1 MMADNYLKIEKQRQQ
16 LVINYHNL
24 PALDRA
30 IVQLISVIYT
40 PVNRTQILNCLEH
53 TKLAGDTPLIVGM
66 LKPYLDRLLA
76 SQFLRSIGKH
86 SLQIDPLIAEIATRD
101 AVQMGRLGVMNAAI
115 NKYLP
120 IAQYGSG
127 VRNFNTYN
135 EFIREIRLGLYGN
148 DLKFIKQQFDDYC
161 RYRYASDTISLAE
174 LWQQICNNPFDADWF
189 ATVIPDL
196 ADQILE
202 SILQYSIEH
211 LTPADEAFTALPA
224 TIEQSTQ
231 PLVVEQMHVLWI
243 EQLMLRGKL
252 IAAKE
257 LLERLPAAWRDRS
270 ARLWGWWYFIQGD
283 DDAAISEYEIG
294 IRTLK
299 KHSGK
304 RKIYFSSMCGLFF
317 ILALLRRGKGEDLR
331 LALEYVLVAIQAK
344 SWLSSAYDVLRST
357 IEMQMGKFDLRDSIL
372 RSTPLDKH
380 HSLEIL
386 IRSLSIH
393 WVDKKAEHKSLPH
406 TLELFYTRSSA
417 AGYDWLAMEAAGV
430 LAQINPTDKF
440 QSFYQKQS
448 VALQQQIGISNLST
462 LIQPQELWEI
472 SLAALTKLQP
482 TNGTATPDRLTPDR
496 RLIWAIIMYGSSHQL
511 QPREQTQN
519 AKGEWSKGRNI
530 ALKRLRHPDDI
541 DYLTPEDLRVCSH
554 LQSYDH
560 NGWGNSDYRFGDR
573 AIVALIGH
581 PLVFWE
587 DNPKTR
593 IEIIGGEPE
602 LKISTVKD
610 DRIVISMYPEFEPG
624 KQVVVQKESPSRL
637 KAIEITDNHRR
648 IAEILGKQ
656 NRLEVPLAAKSKV
669 LDAIGSISSIVTIH
683 SDIGGGATNIEE
695 VPSDPQPYIHLLP
708 NGMGLKVTLL
718 SRPFA
723 PAGPYY
729 SPGTGGETVIAEI
742 EGNRLQTHRDL
753 AAERRFANAV
763 VASCPTLERLDE
775 QGDEWS
781 IEDPQECL
789 ELLLELQS
797 VAEIAMVEWPEGEKM
812 RVSRQAG
819 LGDFQ
824 LRIQREQD
832 WFATSGEVRVDEDRV
847 LELQQLLALL
857 DGSPNRFIP
866 LGDGQFLAL
875 TQEFRQRL
883 DELKAIADRHGKGLR
898 IHPLAALTME
908 DWLDD
913 VGQLKA
919 DKHWQAHIKKLREV
933 EQLEPELPSTLQAE
947 LRDYQ
952 VAGFRWLARLAHW
965 GVGACLADDMG
976 LGKTLQ
982 SLAVILTRAAQGATL
997 IIAPT
1002 SVCMNWVS
1010 EAEKFAPT
1018 LNPIQFGSGNR
1029 EQVLARLKPF
1039 DLVVCSY
1046 GLLQQDDVGEMLAK
1060 IEWQTIVL
1068 DEAQSI
1074 KNFATKRSQAAMN
1087 LQGGF
1092 KLIVTGTP
1100 IENHLGELWNL
1111 FRFIN
1116 PGLLGSI
1123 DSFNERFAFAIERG
1137 GERSA
1142 RHQLK
1147 KLIQPFILRRLKS
1160 QVLLELPSRTE
1171 ITLQVELSQEE
1182 MAFYEALRQQAI
1194 VKLSESDAP
1203 AGQKHLQVLAE
1214 IVKLRQACCNPKLVT
1229 TDIEIP
1235 SAKLQ
1240 LFGEILTELIENN
1253 HKALVFSQFVGHLH
1267 LIRDYLDSQSI
1278 AYQYLDGSTSTRDR
1292 KTRVDAFQSGA
1303 GDVFLISLKAGG
1315 TGLNLTA
1322 ADYVI
1327 HMDPWWN
1334 PAVEDQASDR
1344 THRIGQKR
1352 PVTIYRLV
1360 AQHTIEEKIVD
1371 LHKHKRDLADSL
1383 LEGADI
1389 SAKVS
1394 TSDLLRLI
1402 HEQPG

>member
-1 MMADNYLKIEKQRQQ
+1 MMSNNYLKIAKQRQQ
-16 LVINYHNL
+16 LVINYHIL
-24 PALDRA
+24 PELDRA
-30 IVQLISVIYT
+30 IGQLISVIYT
-40 PVNRTQILNCLEH
+40 PVSRTMILTCLEH
-53 TKLAGDTPLIVGM
+53 TKLAGDKPLIAAT

-76 SQFLRSIGKH
+76 SEILISIGKH
-86 SLQIDPLIAEIATRD
+86 SIQINPLIAEVATRD
-101 AVQMGRLGVMNAAI
+101 ALRMGRLGVINAAI
-115 NKYLP
+115 NKHLP
-120 IAQYGSG
+120 IAQYGNG

-148 DLKFIKQQFDDYC
+148 DLKFIKKQFDDYH
-161 RYRYASDTISLAE
+161 RYSHSRETVLLEE

-202 SILQYSIEH
+202 SILNYSIEH
-211 LTPADEAFTALPA
+211 LTPADAAFAALPA
-224 TIEQSTQ
+224 TIVKSTH

-252 IAAKE
+252 VEAKE
-257 LLERLPAAWRDRS
+257 LLERLPTDWRDRA
-270 ARLWGWWYFIQGD
+270 ARLWGWWYFIKGND
-283 DDAAISEYEIG
+283 NSAISEYEVAL
-294 IRTLK
+294 RALK
-299 KHSGK
+299 KNSGK

-317 ILALLRRGKGEDLR
+317 ILALLRRGNDEDLR
-331 LALEYVLVAIQAK
+331 VALEHALVAIGDK
-344 SWLSSAYDVLRST
+344 SWLSSTYEVLKYT
-357 IEMQMGKFDLRDSIL
+357 IEMQMGRLDRRDSIM

-380 HSLEIL
+380 HSLEIIVRAL
-386 IRSLSIH
+386 CIH
-393 WVDKKAEHKSLPH
+393 WADKKAEHKSLSY
-406 TLELFYTRSSA
+406 TLELFYTRSTA
-417 AGYDWLAMEAAGV
+417 AGYDWLAMEAAGI

-440 QSFYQKQS
+440 QSYYQKQS
-448 VALQQQIGISNLST
+448 VTLQKQSGVTNLAK
-462 LIQPQELWEI
+462 LIEPQELWEL

-482 TNGTATPDRLTPDR
+482 TNVSSTPDRVTPDR
-496 RLIWAIIMYGSSHQL
+496 RLVWAIIMYGSSHQL
-511 QPREQTQN
+511 QPREQSRN
-519 AKGEWSKGRNI
+519 SKGEWSKGRNI
-530 ALKRLRHPDDI
+530 ALKRLRSADDI

-560 NGWGNSDYRFGDR
+560 NGWGQSDFRFGDR
-573 AIVALIGH
+573 AIIALIGH

-587 DNPKTR
+587 DNYKAR
-593 IEIIGGEPE
+593 IEVIGGEPE
-602 LKISTVKD
+602 LKITTVKD
-610 DRIVISMYPEFEPG
+610 ERIVISMYPEVELG
-624 KQVVVQKESPSRL
+624 DSVVVQKDSPSRL

-656 NRLEVPLAAKSKV
+656 NRLEVPLAAKERV
-669 LDAIGSISSIVTIH
+669 LNAIGRISSIVTIH

-708 NGMGLKVTLL
+708 SGMGLKVTLL

-729 SPGTGGETVIAEI
+729 SPSTGGKTVIAEI
-742 EGNRLQTHRDL
+742 EGKRLQTHRDL

-775 QGDEWS
+775 QSDEWS

-797 VAEIAMVEWPEGEKM
+797 VADLAMVEWPEGEKM
-812 RVSRQAG
+812 RVTRQVG
-819 LGDFQ
+819 VSDFK

-832 WFATSGEVRVDEDRV
+832 WFATSGEVQVDEDRV
-847 LELQQLLALL
+847 LELQQLLALI
-857 DGSPNRFIP
+857 DGSPSRFIP

-883 DELKAIADRHGKGLR
+883 DELRAISDRHGKGLR
-898 IHPLAALTME
+898 VHPLAALTME

-919 DKHWQAHIKKLREV
+919 DKHWQTHIKKLREA
-933 EQLEPELPSTLQAE
+933 ESLTPELPSTLQAE

-952 VAGFRWLARLAHW
+952 VDGFRWLARLAHW

-982 SLAVILTRAAQGATL
+982 SLAVILTRAAKGATL

-1018 LNPIQFGSGNR
+1018 LNPIQFGGGNR
-1029 EQVLARLKPF
+1029 EQTLAGLQPL

-1046 GLLQQDDVGEMLAK
+1046 GLLQQDDVGEVLAK

-1116 PGLLGSI
+1116 PGLLGSL
-1123 DSFNERFAFAIERG
+1123 DNFNQRFANSIERD
-1137 GERSA
+1137 GERSS

-1160 QVLLELPSRTE
+1160 QVLTELPSRTE
-1171 ITLQVELSQEE
+1171 ITLQVELSKEE

-1194 VKLSESDAP
+1194 FKLTDSDAP

-1214 IVKLRQACCNPKLVT
+1214 IMKLRQACCNPKLVT
-1229 TDIEIP
+1229 TDIAIP

-1240 LFGEILTELIENN
+1240 LFGEVLTELIENK

-1278 AYQYLDGSTSTRDR
+1278 AYQYLDGSTSARDR
-1292 KTRVDAFQSGA
+1292 KLRVDAFQAGA

-1344 THRIGQKR
+1344 THRMGQQR

-1360 AQHTIEEKIVD
+1360 AQNTIEEKIVE
-1371 LHKHKRDLADSL
+1371 LHKSKRDLADSL
-1383 LEGADI
+1383 LEGADV

-1402 HEQPG
+1402 HE

>member
-1 MMADNYLKIEKQRQQ
+1 MSDNYLKIAKQRQQ
-16 LVINYHNL
+16 LVINYHML
-24 PALDRA
+24 PELDRA
-30 IVQLISVIYT
+30 IGQLISVIYT
-40 PVNRTQILNCLEH
+40 PVSRTMILTCLEH
-53 TKLAGDTPLIVGM
+53 TKLAGEKPLIAAT
-66 LKPYLDRLLA
+66 LKPYIDRLLA
-76 SQFLRSIGKH
+76 GEILISIGKH
-86 SLQIDPLIAEIATRD
+86 SIQINPLIAEVATRE
-101 AVQMGRLGVMNAAI
+101 AVRMGRLGVINGAI
-115 NKYLP
+115 NKHLP

-135 EFIREIRLGLYGN
+135 EFVREVRLGLYGN
-148 DLKFIKQQFDDYC
+148 DLKFIKKQFDDYH
-161 RYRYASDTISLAE
+161 RFSRSSETVLLEE

-196 ADQILE
+196 SGQILE
-202 SILQYSIEH
+202 SILNYSIEH
-211 LTPADEAFTALPA
+211 LAPADAAFEALPA
-224 TIEQSTQ
+224 TIVKSTH
-231 PLVVEQMHVLWI
+231 PLMVEQMHVLWI

-252 IAAKE
+252 TEAKE
-257 LLERLPAAWRDRS
+257 VLDRFPTEWRDRA
-270 ARLWGWWYFIQGD
+270 ARLWGWWYFINGND
-283 DDAAISEYEIG
+283 NSAISEYEVAH
-294 IRTLK
+294 RALK
-299 KHSGK
+299 KNSGK

-317 ILALLRRGKGEDLR
+317 ILALLRRGRGEDLR
-331 LALEYVLVAIQAK
+331 VALEHVLVAVGEK
-344 SWLSSAYDVLRST
+344 SWLSTTYDVLRYT
-357 IEMQMGKFDLRDSIL
+357 IEMQMGRLDRRDAIL
-372 RSTPLDKH
+372 RLTPLDKH
-380 HSLEIL
+380 HSLEII
-386 IRSLSIH
+386 IRALCIH
-393 WVDKKAEHKSLPH
+393 WVDKKAEHKSLSN
-406 TLELFYTRSSA
+406 TLELFYSRSSA
-417 AGYDWLAMEAAGV
+417 AGYDWLAMEAAGI
-430 LAQINPTDKF
+430 LARIDPTDKF
-440 QSFYQKQS
+440 QSYYQKQS
-448 VALQQQIGISNLST
+448 GVLQKQIGATNLSK
-462 LIQPQELWEI
+462 LIEPKELWEL

-482 TNGTATPDRLTPDR
+482 TNVSGTVDRATPDR
-496 RLIWAIIMYGSSHQL
+496 RLIWAIIMYGSSHQI
-511 QPREQTQN
+511 QPREQSRN

-530 ALKRLRHPDDI
+530 ALKRLKSADDI
-541 DYLTPEDLRVCSH
+541 EYLTPEDLRVCGH
-554 LQSYDH
+554 LQSYDR
-560 NGWGNSDYRFGDR
+560 NGWGSNDYRFGDR
-573 AIVALIGH
+573 AIIALIGH

-587 DNPKTR
+587 DNSAAR
-593 IEIIGGEPE
+593 IEVIGGEPE
-602 LKISTVKD
+602 LKITTVKD
-610 DRIVISMYPEFEPG
+610 DKIVISMYPEFEFG
-624 KQVVVQKESPSRL
+624 DIVVVQKESPSRL
-637 KAIEITDNHRR
+637 KAIEVTDNHRR
-648 IAEILGKQ
+648 IAEILGTK
-656 NRLEVPLAAKSKV
+656 NRLEVPIAAKEKV
-669 LDAIGSISSIVTIH
+669 LNAIGSISSIVTIH
-683 SDIGGGATNIEE
+683 SDIGGGATNVEE

-708 NGMGLKVTLL
+708 SGMGLKVTLL

-742 EGNRLQTHRDL
+742 EGKRLQTHRDL

-789 ELLLELQS
+789 ELLLELQA
-797 VAEIAMVEWPEGEKM
+797 VGDLAMVEWPEGEKM

-819 LGDFQ
+819 LGDFK

-883 DELKAIADRHGKGLR
+883 DELKAISDRHGKGLR
-898 IHPLAALTME
+898 VHPLAALTME

-919 DKHWQAHIKKLREV
+919 DKHWQTHIKKLREA
-933 EQLEPELPSTLQAE
+933 ESFTPELPSTLQAE

-952 VAGFRWLARLAHW
+952 VDGFRWLARLAHW

-1002 SVCMNWVS
+1002 SVCMNWMS

-1018 LNPIQFGSGNR
+1018 LNPIQFGGGNR
-1029 EQVLARLKPF
+1029 EQTLAQLQPL

-1116 PGLLGSI
+1116 PGLLGSL
-1123 DSFNERFAFAIERG
+1123 DSFNQRFANSIERD
-1137 GERSA
+1137 GERSS

-1160 QVLLELPSRTE
+1160 QVLSELPSRTE
-1171 ITLQVELSQEE
+1171 ITLQVELSKEE

-1194 VKLSESDAP
+1194 FKLTDNDAP

-1214 IVKLRQACCNPKLVT
+1214 IMKLRQACCNPKLVT
-1229 TDIEIP
+1229 TDIAIP

-1240 LFGEILTELIENN
+1240 LFGEVLTELIENK

-1278 AYQYLDGSTSTRDR
+1278 AYQYLDGSTSARDR
-1292 KTRVDAFQSGA
+1292 KTRVDAFQAGA

-1344 THRIGQKR
+1344 THRIGQQR

-1360 AQHTIEEKIVD
+1360 AQNTIEEKIVD
-1371 LHKHKRDLADSL
+1371 LHKSKRDLADSL
-1383 LEGADI
+1383 LEGADV

-1402 HEQPG
+1402 HE